1 MKKPKTLVVNSVA
14 ILGLT
19 GIIGG
24 LGGLTAFAATPSTV
38 SAGSPTSHIEHH
50 GKHHPDQ
57 QWKELA
63 SILKISPKTL
73 HADLKAK
80 ETIAEIA
87 QKQGIST
94 QTLTAELEANFQSHL
109 NRAVANG
116 KITAAQEQRL
126 ITQFDAHV
134 GQMIN
139 RPGFMLD
146 KRPLGTRPHGQIAK
160 LAKLLHLSPKTLRAD
175 LKAKET
181 IAEIAQ
187 KQGIS
192 TQTLTAELEAPAKT
206 HLVKAVANGKMTIAR
221 EQAILAKMNTRI
233 SNMLTR
239 TWR

>member
-94 QTLTAELEANFQSHL
+94 QTLTAELEA
-109 NRAVANG
+109 
-116 KITAAQEQRL
+116 
-126 ITQFDAHV
+126 
-134 GQMIN
+134 
-139 RPGFMLD
+139 
-146 KRPLGTRPHGQIAK
+146 
-160 LAKLLHLSPKTLRAD
+160 
-175 LKAKET
+175 
-181 IAEIAQ
+181 
-187 KQGIS
+187 
-192 TQTLTAELEAPAKT
+192 PAKT